1 MSDQLEFFGD
11 RVLTKGEAGI
21 AKELAPGPE
30 RLLAA
35 LVRRGLAREHLR
47 VAAALVL
54 ALDAEARQ

>member
-1 MSDQLEFFGD
+1 MSDNLELFGD
-11 RVLTKGEAGI
+11 RVLTKEEAGI

-35 LVRRGLAREHLR
+35 LVRRGLPTENLR

-54 ALDAEARQ
+54 ALDAEARR